1 MTSVFGNENGGSS
14 TLDSPADPVHTAGD
28 PLHSAVTG
36 PIAPP
41 DRGAVPESSAM
52 SDQTTTIRQV
62 LADHGRLSAAVDS
75 LGDADSLFDAGLSSH
90 AAVNVMLALEDHFD
104 VEFPERF
111 LKRATFDS
119 VASLQDALTEIL
131 A

>member
-1 MTSVFGNENGGSS
+1 
-14 TLDSPADPVHTAGD
+14 
-28 PLHSAVTG
+28 
-36 PIAPP
+36 
-41 DRGAVPESSAM
+41 M
-52 SDQTTTIRQV
+52 SDQTATIRQV
-62 LADHGRLSAAVDS
+62 LADHGRLSAAVDA

>member
-1 MTSVFGNENGGSS
+1 MQSVFGNDNGGS
-14 TLDSPADPVHTAGD
+14 TPAGQCRRPRAHCG
-28 PLHSAVTG
+28 HR
-36 PIAPP
+36 P
-41 DRGAVPESSAM
+41 DRVPRIGGHPESSVM
-52 SDQTTTIRQV
+52 SDQTATIRQV

-111 LKRATFDS
+111 LKRATFES
-119 VASLQDALTEIL
+119 VTSLQGALTEIL
-131 A
+131 LP

>member
-1 MTSVFGNENGGSS
+1 
-14 TLDSPADPVHTAGD
+14 
-28 PLHSAVTG
+28 
-36 PIAPP
+36 
-41 DRGAVPESSAM
+41 M
-52 SDQTTTIRQV
+52 SDQTATIRQV

-111 LKRATFDS
+111 LKRATFES
-119 VASLQDALTEIL
+119 VTSLQGALTEIL
-131 A
+131 FF